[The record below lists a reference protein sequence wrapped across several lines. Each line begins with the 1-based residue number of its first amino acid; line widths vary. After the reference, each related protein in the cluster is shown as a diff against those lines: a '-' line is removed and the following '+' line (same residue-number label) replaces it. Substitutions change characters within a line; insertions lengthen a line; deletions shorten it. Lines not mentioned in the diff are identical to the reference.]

1 MLTSLASSGGAGRA
15 VLLLAPSARAD
26 LDDLQLLAARLYLDG
41 VRESGAAEP
50 EVAVCD
56 PEGRLPA
63 DLRQRLD
70 LRRAPTVVTVTG
82 LPPVEAIICPPVM
95 PLMTQSMLALEWV
108 RREAVNEVIT
118 VDLSG
123 VGFYLA
129 FAVRQGL
136 IGRDVTLS
144 LIETGGAKGH
154 DLVSLR
160 YPDFPEIGLYHMEAE
175 ALRRAHRRLQPAVGA
190 GRAAAS
196 ACPTRLLFLIADSEL
211 VELDWIDRLLPRLTE
226 AAGIEEVQFLRPG
239 APLTAAQKA
248 KAAQAAGRIGAATRF
263 LVSAGERPALTEPT
277 LAVIVARGGS
287 AGLLA
292 HLAARWGL
300 PLASAHPFPDDAEV
314 ADVPVVRLP
323 KSPTLSAMAIDGAL
337 TTPISAPGAMWQVRE
352 QGPLAA
358 PVIKASADRPLV
370 TVCLVT
376 FNRPSTL
383 KQALT
388 ALEAQT
394 FRDFEI
400 VVIDDGSQNPEA
412 VAYLDELEPVLAAKG
427 WRIIRK
433 RNAYPG
439 AARNT
444 GVAAARGD
452 YVLFVDD
459 DNIPKPMMI
468 ERFVTAA
475 LASGAD
481 ILTCFCDSFVTV
493 ERNGPKTDGRRM
505 FLGGALGL
513 APVFNVLGDVNA
525 LVRRET
531 FLKVGGFT
539 EDYGVGTEDWELWAT
554 AVTQGARLE
563 VIPEAL
569 FHYRISELSVTV
581 RSQFPRNLFCTMR
594 PYLTEAGSPLGY
606 YALRAIAETYGFG
619 PFGTKR

>member
-1 MLTSLASSGGAGRA
+1 MLTSLASSAGDGRA

-41 VRESGAAEP
+41 LRDAGAAEP
-50 EVAVCD
+50 EVTVCD
-56 PEGRLPA
+56 PEGRFPA
-63 DLRQRLD
+63 DLAQRLD
-70 LRRAPTVVTVTG
+70 LRRAPTIITVTG
-82 LPPVEAIICPPVM
+82 LPPVEPITCPPVM
-95 PLMTQSMLALEWV
+95 PLMTQAMLALEWV
-108 RREAVNEVIT
+108 RRDAVTDVT
-118 VDLSG
+118 AVDLSG
-123 VGFYLA
+123 AAFYLA
-129 FAVRQGL
+129 LAVRQGL
-136 IGRDVTLS
+136 LARDVRLS
-144 LIETGGAKGH
+144 LIETGGAKEH

-175 ALRRAHRRLQPAVGA
+175 SLRRAHRRLLPTVAA
-190 GRAAAS
+190 GVTDAGDR
-196 ACPTRLLFLIADSEL
+196 PTRLLFLIADSGL
-211 VELDWIDRLLPRLTE
+211 VELDWIDRLLPRLTD
-226 AAGIEEVQFLRPG
+226 AGGIEEVQFLRPG
-239 APLTAAQKA
+239 TPLTAAQKA

-287 AGLLA
+287 AALLA
-292 HLAARWGL
+292 HLAARWGV
-300 PLASAHPFPDDAEV
+300 PLASAHPQPEGAES
-314 ADVPVVRLP
+314 PVVRLP
-323 KSPTLSAMAIDGAL
+323 KSPTLSAMAIDAAL
-337 TTPISAPGAMWQVRE
+337 MTPIVAPGAVWQAQD

-358 PVIKASADRPLV
+358 PASTKAEDCPLV

-383 KQALT
+383 RQALT

-412 VAYLDELEPVLAAKG
+412 VAYLDALEPVLAAKG

-444 GVAAARGD
+444 GVAAARGA

-475 LASGAD
+475 QASGAD
-481 ILTCFCDSFVTV
+481 ILTCFCDSFVTLD
-493 ERNGPKTDGRRM
+493 RDGPKTDGRRM

-581 RSQFPRNLFCTMR
+581 RSQFSRNLFCTMR
-594 PYLTEAGSPLGY
+594 PYLTDAGSPLGY

-619 PFGTKR
+619 PFAETK

>member
-1 MLTSLASSGGAGRA
+1 MLTSLASSAGDGRA

-41 VRESGAAEP
+41 LRDAGAAEP

-56 PEGRLPA
+56 PEGRFPA
-63 DLRQRLD
+63 DLAQRLD

-82 LPPVEAIICPPVM
+82 LPPVEPIICPPVM
-95 PLMTQSMLALEWV
+95 PLMTQAMLAFEWV
-108 RREAVNEVIT
+108 RRDVVTDVIA

-123 VGFYLA
+123 AAFYLA
-129 FAVRQGL
+129 LAVRQGL
-136 IGRDVTLS
+136 LARDVRLS

-175 ALRRAHRRLQPAVGA
+175 SLRRAHRRLRPTVAAGTSGA
-190 GRAAAS
+190 GGR
-196 ACPTRLLFLIADSEL
+196 PTRLLFLIADSGL

-226 AAGIEEVQFLRPG
+226 AGEIDEVQFLRPG
-239 APLTAAQKA
+239 TPLTAAQKA

-277 LAVIVARGGS
+277 LAVIVGRGGS
-287 AGLLA
+287 AALLA

-300 PLASAHPFPDDAEV
+300 PLASAHPQPETIGS
-314 ADVPVVRLP
+314 PVVCLP
-323 KSPTLSAMAIDGAL
+323 KSPTLSAMAIDAAL
-337 TTPISAPGAMWQVRE
+337 ITPVAVPAAAWEAQD
-352 QGPLAA
+352 QGPLTV
-358 PVIKASADRPLV
+358 PVSEKTDDRPLV

-388 ALEAQT
+388 ALQAQT

-412 VAYLDELEPVLAAKG
+412 VAYLDALEPVLAAKG

-444 GVAAARGD
+444 GVAAARGE

-468 ERFVTAA
+468 ERFVKAA
-475 LASGAD
+475 QASGAD
-481 ILTCFCDSFVTV
+481 ILTCFCDSFVTLD
-493 ERNGPKTDGRRM
+493 RDGPKTDGRRM

-594 PYLTEAGSPLGY
+594 PYLTDAGSPLGY

-619 PFGTKR
+619 PFAETK

>member
-1 MLTSLASSGGAGRA
+1 MLSSFASSGGDGRA

-41 VRESGAAEP
+41 LRDAGTAEP

-56 PEGRLPA
+56 PDGKFPA
-63 DLRQRLD
+63 DLSLRLG
-70 LRRAPTVVTVTG
+70 LRRAPAVVTVTG

-95 PLMTQSMLALEWV
+95 PIMTQAMLALEWV
-108 RREAVNEVIT
+108 RREAVAEVIT

-129 FAVRQGL
+129 LATRQGL
-136 IGRDVTLS
+136 IGRDVRVS

-175 ALRRAHRRLQPAVGA
+175 TLRRAHRRLRPTVGA
-190 GRAAAS
+190 GRAIVS
-196 ACPTRLLFLIADSEL
+196 DRPTRLLFLIADSEL

-226 AAGIEEVQFLRPG
+226 VAAIEEVQFLRPG

-263 LVSAGERPALTEPT
+263 LISTGERPSLTEPT
-277 LAVIVARGGS
+277 LAVIVGRGGS
-287 AGLLA
+287 AALLA
-292 HLAARWGL
+292 HLAARWGI
-300 PLASAHPFPDDAEV
+300 PVASAHPLPEGGDG
-314 ADVPVVRLP
+314 ADLPFVRLP
-323 KSPTLSAMAIDGAL
+323 KSPTLSAMAIDAAL
-337 TTPISAPGAMWQVRE
+337 VEPPSAPLPIWQV
-352 QGPLAA
+352 QDQAPLAA
-358 PVIKASADRPLV
+358 AVPAKTADHPLV

-400 VVIDDGSQNPEA
+400 IVIDDGSQNPEA
-412 VAYLDELEPVLAAKG
+412 VAYLDAVEPELAAKG
-427 WRIIRK
+427 GRIIRK

-459 DNIPKPMMI
+459 DNIPKPGMI

-475 LASGAD
+475 QASGAD

-493 ERNGPKTDGRRM
+493 ERDGPKTDGRRL

-563 VIPEAL
+563 VLPEAL

-594 PYLTEAGSPLGY
+594 PYLTEAGSPMGY
-606 YALRAIAETYGFG
+606 YALRAIAETYKFG
-619 PFGTKR
+619 PFADKG